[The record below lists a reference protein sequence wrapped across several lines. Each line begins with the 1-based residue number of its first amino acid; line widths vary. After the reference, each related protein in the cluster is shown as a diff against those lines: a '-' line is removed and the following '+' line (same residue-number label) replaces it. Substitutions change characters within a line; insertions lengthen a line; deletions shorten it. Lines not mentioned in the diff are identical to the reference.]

1 MDNNFHILV
10 TDEKTGNTVRSFKI
24 PKKSAVLYAVVAVL
38 VALLAA
44 YCIIAFT
51 PVKRLIPGYPNAES
65 RQQAV
70 RSAMKLDSL
79 ENRVLQ
85 WELYTENLKRIVS
98 GEEPV
103 RLDSLIKRIA
113 VEREKADS
121 AVSAKAD
128 STLRSEVE
136 AADRF
141 VISGRKRNLPIE
153 GVHFFMPIK
162 GIVSSG
168 FDSAHPYV
176 DVSAPSGAVV
186 MSVLDGAVIFTD
198 WDENEGYSLA
208 IQHDGDIVSLY
219 RHLQKLTKNTGDRV
233 IAGTPVGLLGKD
245 YLHFELWY
253 RGNAVDPAEYI
264 GF

>member
-1 MDNNFHILV
+1 MDNKFHILV
-10 TDEKTGNTVRSFKI
+10 TDEKTGNQIRSFKI
-24 PKKSAVLYAVVAVL
+24 SKKTAILYAAVAVL

-51 PVKRLIPGYPNAES
+51 PVKLLIPGYPNAAS

-85 WELYTENLKRIVS
+85 WELYTENLKKVVL

-121 AVSAKAD
+121 AVSARAD

-136 AADRF
+136 SADRF
-141 VISGRKRNLPIE
+141 VISGRRRNLPIE
-153 GVHFFMPIK
+153 GVHFFSPLK

-168 FDSAHPYV
+168 FDSSHPYV
-176 DVSAPSGAVV
+176 DVSAPSGAVI
-186 MSVLDGAVIFTD
+186 MSVLDGAVIITD
-198 WDENEGYSLA
+198 WDEKEGYSLA
-208 IQHDGDIVSLY
+208 IQHEGDIVSVY
-219 RHLQKLTKNTGDRV
+219 KHLQKLTKNTGDRV
-233 IAGTPVGLLGKD
+233 IAGTPVGLLGPD
-245 YLHFELWY
+245 GLHFELWY
-253 RGNAVDPAEYI
+253 RGNSVDPAQYI